1 MLSTSNTPDNSP
13 QSAGSPRVRECLPA
27 DSAAIQRILAE
38 AGLSLLQ
45 TSAPPTPS
53 APETSSNETYV
64 CESRGEVVA
73 VLQSRQIDHELE
85 ILDVAVDSSHRRKG
99 FATLLLQSVLH
110 LAKQRGAQE
119 FFLEVRDSN
128 DAALALYRKFGF
140 VVTGRRPNYYR
151 DSNEAA
157 LLLKLKVTG

>member
-1 MLSTSNTPDNSP
+1 MPSTANTPDNSP
-13 QSAGSPRVRECLPA
+13 QSAGPPRVRESLPA

-53 APETSSNETYV
+53 APQTGSNQIYV
-64 CESRGEVVA
+64 CESAGEVVA
-73 VLQSRQIDHELE
+73 VLQSRQTDHQLE
-85 ILDVAVDSSHRRKG
+85 ILDIAVDSRHRRKG

-110 LAKQRGAQE
+110 LAKQRGAHE
-119 FFLEVRDSN
+119 FFLEVRESN
-128 DAALALYRKFGF
+128 AAALTLYRKFGF

-151 DSNEAA
+151 DPTEGA
-157 LLLKLKVTG
+157 LLLRL